1 MKLLGHGGFKSPIS
15 MLSGEWRKPFNLSIG
30 LHIIAVV
37 FAMLAP
43 FLFDRQPKLPEI
55 YTVNLFSASEVTEI
69 SPSPAK
75 TPAAKPAKKPVV
87 KQIEP
92 EVKKPA
98 VSIQPSKPEVST
110 PVRTAIAKPI
120 SLRPVKQKVKVGK
133 TRKEEELDKAKL
145 SQVVQQIKS
154 KAAVKEAKAEADQA
168 AKDAVSQLADA
179 LKTTPP
185 DPTSGPGEEAATGQT
200 ASAAKAGGVSGPRG
214 TSGIEVD
221 FYEKQYYATI
231 VGIIQDHYIL
241 SPHLEMQKWDK
252 NLEVIIGITIRRD
265 GTITKINYED
275 KSSNMSFNR
284 STKKAIEDANPLP
297 PFPDQL
303 KEDIL
308 EIGFKFHP
316 GGLY

>member
-1 MKLLGHGGFKSPIS
+1 MKLLGYGGFKSPIN
-15 MLSGEWRKPFNLSIG
+15 MLSSEWRKPFNFSIG
-30 LHIIAVV
+30 LHIIVV
-37 FAMLAP
+37 VLAMLAP

-69 SPSPAK
+69 PPSPAK
-75 TPAAKPAKKPVV
+75 TPAAKPVKKRVIR
-87 KQIEP
+87 KIEP

-98 VSIQPSKPEVST
+98 VSIQPSKPEVSA
-110 PVRTAIAKPI
+110 PVKTVISKPI

-133 TRKEEELDKAKL
+133 TKEEEALDKAKV
-145 SQVVQQIKS
+145 SQVVQRIKS
-154 KAAVKEAKAEADQA
+154 KAAEKEAKAEADQA
-168 AKDAVSQLADA
+168 AKDAVSKLADA
-179 LKTTPP
+179 LKTSPP
-185 DPTSGPGEEAATGQT
+185 SPTTGPSEKLTAGQT
-200 ASAAKAGGVSGPRG
+200 SSATRAGGVSGPGG

-265 GTITKINYED
+265 GTITKINYEE

-284 STKKAIEDANPLP
+284 STKKAIEEANPLP
-297 PFPDQL
+297 PFPDQI